1 MQRHRPE
8 QPVQRI
14 QHARLPFGPG
24 RDRLHINL
32 RRTESKDIA
41 AFRKELKALASDT
54 TQLRDSREIEAR
66 FGRLQ
71 RFIDRIRKSDKVAQR
86 EYLIDVRRHVEIDA
100 ERRDLQGRQ
109 LSVYTSIGG
118 KSGGE
123 SQELVA
129 FIVGAALRY
138 QLGDADLPRPR
149 YAPVFLDEGFV
160 KSDAEFTGR
169 AVGAWQALGF
179 QLVIGAPLDKV
190 TGIEPYMDELYQ
202 VTKNTK
208 KHSHIRK
215 IHPVTRAARDTSPA

>member
-1 MQRHRPE
+1 
-8 QPVQRI
+8 
-14 QHARLPFGPG
+14 
-24 RDRLHINL
+24 
-32 RRTESKDIA
+32 
-41 AFRKELKALASDT
+41 
-54 TQLRDSREIEAR
+54 
-66 FGRLQ
+66 
-71 RFIDRIRKSDKVAQR
+71 VAQR

-138 QLGDADLPRPR
+138 QLGDADLARPR

-179 QLVIGAPLDKV
+179 QLIIGAPLDKV

-202 VTKNTK
+202 VTKNTRK
-208 KHSHIRK
+208 YSHIRK
-215 IHPVTRAARDTSPA
+215 IHPVTRAIREPGLA